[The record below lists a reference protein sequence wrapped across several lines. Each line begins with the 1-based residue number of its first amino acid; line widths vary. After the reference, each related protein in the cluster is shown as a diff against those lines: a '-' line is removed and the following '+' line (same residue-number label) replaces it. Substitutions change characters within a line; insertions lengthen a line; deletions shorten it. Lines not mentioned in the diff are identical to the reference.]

1 MLRLPILTVLM
12 VLVASFIFL
21 RKGRHSLTIPAGE
34 GCVVPKDWL
43 VSNPHP
49 VTPVEHIRPADQ
61 TFLTYPEWFLVHSPA
76 EIADYAHVKT
86 TTTFPYVS
94 HIKQL
99 WQSYSVV
106 YDQIK
111 GSFPFNTGYHIMIW
125 VIGVSTTVEYAM
137 KSLYETIVGRLTN
150 PTHGEVV
157 TDEDK
162 FNARFAQ
169 DYVDFIR
176 VSPWYEFDFA
186 SRIPAL
192 LSGTSFFGTHFLRK
206 CDRKYMLLTELL
218 VKAGYGYLIK
228 LGTKAS
234 YDEALP
240 TTAVII
246 DQLPTAITTG
256 RPGSVSPTKTYAD
269 GSALLLLPR
278 YEAFHPAV
286 SALAQQGVT
295 FREIAGNNSA
305 LLLTVL
311 APATWQ
317 PASPDFRLVFTQPI
331 LTKPGL
337 KRVALVTQVKWLD
350 KTVRFVNEQGVKIEH
365 VYDY

>member
-1 MLRLPILTVLM
+1 MLRLPILTVIM
-12 VLVASFIFL
+12 VVLAIILFF
-21 RKGRHSLTIPAGE
+21 RKGRQALTMPAGK
-34 GCVVPKDWL
+34 GCVVPKEWL

-49 VTPVEHIRPADQ
+49 ITPAEHIRPADQ

-76 EIADYAHVKT
+76 EIADYAHLHT
-86 TTTFPYVS
+86 TTTFPYMS
-94 HIKQL
+94 HVRQL
-99 WQSYSVV
+99 WQSYHVV
-106 YDQIK
+106 YNQIK
-111 GSFPFNTGYHIMIW
+111 GSFAFNTGYHIMIW
-125 VIGVSTTVEYAM
+125 VIGVSTTVEYAL
-137 KSLYETIVGRLTN
+137 KALYETVIGRLTN
-150 PTHGEVV
+150 PANGAVV
-157 TDEDK
+157 TDEDR
-162 FNARFAQ
+162 FNAQFSQ

-176 VSPWYEFDFA
+176 VLPWYEFDFK

-192 LSGTSFFGTHFLRK
+192 LKGTSFWGPHFIRK
-206 CDRKYMLLTELL
+206 CERKYVLLTELL

-246 DQLPTAITTG
+246 DRLPSA
-256 RPGSVSPTKTYAD
+256 PGATPPVKTYAD

-286 SALAQQGVT
+286 SALARQGVT

-305 LLLTVL
+305 ILLTVL
-311 APATWQ
+311 APETWQ
-317 PASPDFRLVFTQPI
+317 PASPTMQLIFTQPI
-331 LTKPGL
+331 VTKPGL
-337 KRVALVTQVKWLD
+337 KRVALVTPVVSLD
-350 KTVRFVNEQGVKIEH
+350 KIIQYINEQSVKIEH

>member
-1 MLRLPILTVLM
+1 MLRLPILTVIM
-12 VLVASFIFL
+12 VVLAVFLFL
-21 RKGRHSLTIPAGE
+21 RKGRQSLTTPAGT
-34 GCVVPKDWL
+34 GCVVPKEWL
-43 VSNPHP
+43 VSNPNP
-49 VTPVEHIRPADQ
+49 VTPAEHIRPADQ

-76 EIADYAHVKT
+76 EIADYAQTRT
-86 TTTFPYVS
+86 TTTFPYMS
-94 HIKQL
+94 HIKQF
-99 WQSYSVV
+99 WQSYGVV

-111 GSFPFNTGYHIMIW
+111 GIFAFNTGYHIMIW

-137 KSLYETIVGRLTN
+137 KALYETIVGRLTN
-150 PTHGEVV
+150 PNQGAIV
-157 TDEDK
+157 TDEDA
-162 FNARFAQ
+162 FNATFTQ

-176 VSPWYEFDFA
+176 VSPWYEFDFT
-186 SRIPAL
+186 SRIPRL
-192 LSGTSFFGTHFLRK
+192 LTGTSFFGPHFLRK

-234 YDEALP
+234 YDDALP

-246 DQLPTAITTG
+246 DKLPATQ
-256 RPGSVSPTKTYAD
+256 RPTSLSPAQTYPD
-269 GSALLLLPR
+269 GSALLMLPR

-286 SALAQQGVT
+286 SALVQQGVT

-305 LLLTVL
+305 ILITLL
-311 APATWQ
+311 APETWK
-317 PASPDFRLVFTQPI
+317 PASPDFQLVFTQPI

-337 KRVALVTQVKWLD
+337 KRVALVTPVRWLD
-350 KTVRFVNEQGVKIEH
+350 KTVRFVTEHGVKIEH

>member
-1 MLRLPILTVLM
+1 MLRLPILTIIM
-12 VLVASFIFL
+12 VLLASSLFF
-21 RKGRHSLTIPAGE
+21 RKGRQALTIPAGK
-34 GCVVPKDWL
+34 GCVVPKEWL
-43 VSNPHP
+43 VSNQHP
-49 VTPVEHIRPADQ
+49 VTPAEHIRPADQ

-76 EIADYAHVKT
+76 EIADYAHVRT
-86 TTTFPYVS
+86 TTTFPYMIHVR
-94 HIKQL
+94 QL
-99 WQSYSVV
+99 WQSYGVV

-111 GSFPFNTGYHIMIW
+111 GSFAFNTGYHIMIW
-125 VIGVSTTVEYAM
+125 VIGVSTTVEYTLKA
-137 KSLYETIVGRLTN
+137 LYETVIGRLTN
-150 PTHGEVV
+150 PVNGAVI

-162 FNARFAQ
+162 FNAQFSQ

-176 VSPWYEFDFA
+176 VLPWYEFDFK
-186 SRIPAL
+186 SRIPQL
-192 LSGTSFFGTHFLRK
+192 FSGTSFFGPHFIRK
-206 CDRKYMLLTELL
+206 CERKYMLLTELL

-234 YDEALP
+234 YDEALL

-246 DQLPTAITTG
+246 DRLPAVHDTIT
-256 RPGSVSPTKTYAD
+256 PIKTYSD

-286 SALAQQGVT
+286 SALVKQGIT

-311 APATWQ
+311 APDTWQ
-317 PASPDFRLVFTQPI
+317 PASPNLQLVFTQPI
-331 LTKPGL
+331 VTKPGL
-337 KRVALVTQVKWLD
+337 KRVALVTTVGSLD
-350 KTVRFVNEQGVKIEH
+350 KTIRYVNEQNVKIEH

>member
-12 VLVASFIFL
+12 VLLAGFL
-21 RKGRHSLTIPAGE
+21 FVRGKRNALTTPAGK

-49 VTPVEHIRPADQ
+49 VTPAEHIRPADQ

-76 EIADYAHVKT
+76 EQAHYARTHT
-86 TTTFPYVS
+86 TTTFPYMGHV
-94 HIKQL
+94 KQL
-99 WQSYSVV
+99 WRSYGIV

-111 GSFPFNTGYHIMIW
+111 ESFPFNTGYHIMIW
-125 VIGVSTTVEYAM
+125 VIGVSTTVEYGL

-150 PTHGEVV
+150 PPDGAVV

-176 VSPWYEFDFA
+176 VSPWYEFDFT

-192 LSGTSFFGTHFLRK
+192 LTNTSFFGPYFLRK

-234 YDEALP
+234 YDAALP
-240 TTAVII
+240 TTAVLVNR
-246 DQLPTAITTG
+246 LPATL
-256 RPGSVSPTKTYAD
+256 PNVSVLKTQAD

-286 SALAQQGVT
+286 SALVQQGVE

-305 LLLTVL
+305 ILVTVL
-311 APATWQ
+311 APAAWKPVST
-317 PASPDFRLVFTQPI
+317 DFRLVFTQPI
-331 LTKPGL
+331 ITQPGIQ
-337 KRVALVTQVKWLD
+337 RVALVTPVGWLD
-350 KTVRFVNEQGVKIEH
+350 RTVRFIQKEGVTIEH
-365 VYDY
+365 IYDY

>member
-1 MLRLPILTVLM
+1 MLRLPVLTIIM
-12 VLVASFIFL
+12 VLVASFLFF
-21 RKGRHSLTIPAGE
+21 RKGRHLLTIPAGA
-34 GCVVPKDWL
+34 GRVVPTDWL

-49 VTPVEHIRPADQ
+49 VTPAEHIRPADQ

-76 EIADYAHVKT
+76 EQATYARTHT
-86 TTTFPYVS
+86 TTTFPYMGHV
-94 HIKQL
+94 KQL
-99 WQSYSVV
+99 WQSYGIM

-111 GSFPFNTGYHIMIW
+111 SSFPFNTGYHIMIW
-125 VIGVSTTVEYAM
+125 VIGVSTTVEYTLKA
-137 KSLYETIVGRLTN
+137 LYETVVGRLTN
-150 PTHGEVV
+150 PENGAVV
-157 TDEDK
+157 TEEDA
-162 FNARFAQ
+162 FNAKFAQ

-176 VSPWYEFDFA
+176 VSPWYEFDFT

-192 LSGTSFFGTHFLRK
+192 LTGTSFFGPYFFRK

-240 TTAVII
+240 KTAVLV
-246 DQLPTAITTG
+246 DRLPASIAG
-256 RPGSVSPTKTYAD
+256 INVLKTQTD

-278 YEAFHPAV
+278 YEAFHPAA
-286 SALAQQGVT
+286 SALAQQGII

-305 LLLTVL
+305 IMLTVL
-311 APATWQ
+311 APETWH
-317 PASPDFRLVFTQPI
+317 PTSTDFRLVFTQPI
-331 LTKPGL
+331 LTQPGL
-337 KRVALVTQVKWLD
+337 KRVALVTPVGRLD
-350 KTVRFVNEQGVKIEH
+350 KIIRFVNEQGVKIEH